1 MYDSPNAKI
10 PIRKQPL
17 IEALVVN
24 LKIPRAAAADL
35 DPARGKISAFFAAVV
50 APGKLTD
57 FEVVAES
64 GGAAYRHPA
73 VPQYA

>member
-1 MYDSPNAKI
+1 MLNVFGSTKWSLVRADSGFDI

-35 DPARGKISAFFAAVV
+35 DPASPPSSLRLSS
-50 APGKLTD
+50 P
-57 FEVVAES
+57 EN
-64 GGAAYRHPA
+64 
-73 VPQYA
+73 